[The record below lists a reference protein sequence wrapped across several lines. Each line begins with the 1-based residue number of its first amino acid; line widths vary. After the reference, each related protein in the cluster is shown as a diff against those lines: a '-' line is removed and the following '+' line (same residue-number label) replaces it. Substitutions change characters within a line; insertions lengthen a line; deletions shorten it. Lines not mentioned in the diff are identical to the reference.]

1 MVAGDD
7 WCKSFGIL
15 VEGTRGGVATG
26 SIRKFEIGFIG
37 NTYGK

>member
-26 SIRKFEIGFIG
+26 AFE
-37 NTYGK
+37 NSRSDL